1 MTESK
6 IDPTTGLLD
15 RYSCLQLAAELV
27 DLAVENDQ
35 PLAVLW
41 IDLDRFKQINE
52 SFGYDGG
59 DNIISV
65 VADRLSERVKDK
77 VKIGR
82 ISADEF
88 ICLGDNLDIEK
99 AEKLGAEIMRAI
111 ELPLTM
117 GDFKIRLTAS
127 MGIAVLEPEES
138 ASEFLERADW
148 SKNTA
153 KKLGGNRYVISGSE
167 LVPSHMGIINAREE
181 LEVEYLLH
189 TALDNGGLQLHYQPI
204 LDFKGNVLSVEG
216 LMRCTVNGK
225 NIPPVRFFPVAEVS
239 GLIVRLGE
247 WSLLQG
253 TRQALH
259 LSKAGLSTTVSINVS
274 RGQLSDVRFAQAL
287 HAAII
292 LASVKPQLIELE
304 LSESLFMDDSDV
316 VQTNLRTIRDMGV
329 SLAIDNF
336 GTGFSCLANLKDIPA
351 TKLKL
356 GRAFIM
362 ALPEDRRAMS
372 VVKAMVQLGKDLG
385 MTVIAEGVE
394 TKEQM
399 EALRELAVDGIQGY
413 YYAKPMDVD
422 TLSTWLTDRGAH
434 ESK

>member
-1 MTESK
+1 MQETQ
-6 IDPTTGLLD
+6 IDPNTGFLD
-15 RYSCLQLAAELV
+15 RYSCLQLAANLV
-27 DLAVENDQ
+27 DQVGESGQ

-59 DNIISV
+59 DSIISL
-65 VADRLSERVKDK
+65 VADRLRETIQGNAEV
-77 VKIGR
+77 GR
-82 ISADEF
+82 IGADEF
-88 ICLGDNLDIEK
+88 ICLASNFDIES
-99 AEKLGAEIMRAI
+99 AEKLGIELLRAI
-111 ELPLTM
+111 EPPLTM
-117 GDFKIRLTAS
+117 GDLRIRLTAS
-127 MGIAVLEPEES
+127 MGIAILEPEES

-153 KKLGGNRYVISGSE
+153 KKQGGNRYVISGNE
-167 LVPSHMGIINAREE
+167 LIPSHMGIIQARED

-189 TALDNGGLQLHYQPI
+189 TALDTGGLQLHYQPI
-204 LDFKGNVLSVEG
+204 LDFNGNVLSVEG
-216 LMRCTVNGK
+216 LMRCTVSGK
-225 NIPPVRFFPVAEVS
+225 NIAPARFFPVAEKS

-253 TRQALH
+253 TRQARH
-259 LSKAGLSTTVSINVS
+259 LSKAALSTTVSINVS

-292 LASVKPQLIELE
+292 LADVDPALIELE
-304 LSESLFMDDSDV
+304 LSESLFMDASDT
-316 VQTNLRTIRDMGV
+316 VQANLRTARDIGV

-362 ALPEDRRAMS
+362 ALPEDRRSLS
-372 VVKAMVQLGKDLG
+372 VVKSMVQLGKDLG

-394 TKEQM
+394 TKQQM
-399 EALRELAVDGIQGY
+399 ESLRELNVDGIQGY
-413 YYAKPMDVD
+413 YYARPMDVEA
-422 TLSTWLTDRGAH
+422 LSSWLKDREH
-434 ESK
+434 S

>member
-1 MTESK
+1 MQETQ
-6 IDPTTGLLD
+6 IDPNTGFLD
-15 RYSCLQLAAELV
+15 RYSCLKLASNLV
-27 DLAVENDQ
+27 DQAGESGQ

-59 DNIISV
+59 DSIISL
-65 VADRLSERVKDK
+65 VADRLRETMQSSAE
-77 VKIGR
+77 IGR
-82 ISADEF
+82 IGADEF
-88 ICLGDNLDIEK
+88 ICLASNVDIEN
-99 AEKLGAEIMRAI
+99 AEKLAVELLRAI
-111 ELPLTM
+111 EPPITM
-117 GDFKIRLTAS
+117 ADLRIRLTVS
-127 MGIAVLEPEES
+127 MGIAVLEPDES

-153 KKLGGNRYVISGSE
+153 KKQGGNRYVISGNE
-167 LVPSHMGIINAREE
+167 LVPSHMGIIQARED

-189 TALDNGGLQLHYQPI
+189 TALDTGGLQLHYQPI
-204 LDFKGNVLSVEG
+204 MDFSGNVLSVEG

-225 NIPPVRFFPVAEVS
+225 NIAPVRFFPVAEKS

-253 TRQALH
+253 TRQARH
-259 LSKAGLSTTVSINVS
+259 LSKAGLGTTVSVNVS

-292 LASVKPQLIELE
+292 LADIDPELIELE
-304 LSESLFMDDSDV
+304 LSESLFMDASDT
-316 VQTNLRTIRDMGV
+316 VQANLRTSRKIGV

-362 ALPEDRRAMS
+362 ALPDDSRSLS
-372 VVKAMVQLGKDLG
+372 VVKSMVQLGKDLG

-399 EALRELAVDGIQGY
+399 EALRELNVDGIQGY
-413 YYAKPMDVD
+413 YYARPMDVEA
-422 TLSTWLTDRGAH
+422 LSLWLKDREH
-434 ESK
+434 S

>member
-1 MTESK
+1 MQDTQ
-6 IDPTTGLLD
+6 IDPNTGFLD
-15 RYSCLQLAAELV
+15 RYSSLQLASNLV
-27 DLAVENDQ
+27 EQAGESGQSLA
-35 PLAVLW
+35 ALW

-59 DNIISV
+59 DSIISLI
-65 VADRLSERVKDK
+65 ADRLRETIQGDVE
-77 VKIGR
+77 IGR
-82 ISADEF
+82 IGADEF
-88 ICLGDNLDIEK
+88 ICFASNFDQDG
-99 AEKLGAEIMRAI
+99 AEKLGIELLRAI
-111 ELPLTM
+111 EPPLTM
-117 GDFKIRLTAS
+117 GDLRIRLTAS

-153 KKLGGNRYVISGSE
+153 KKQGGNRYVISGNE
-167 LVPSHMGIINAREE
+167 PVPSHMGIIQARED

-189 TALDNGGLQLHYQPI
+189 TALETGGLQLHYQPI
-204 LDFKGNVLSVEG
+204 LGFNGDVLSVEG

-225 NIPPVRFFPVAEVS
+225 NLAPVRFFPVAEKS

-253 TRQALH
+253 TRQARH
-259 LSKAGLSTTVSINVS
+259 LSKAGLGTTVSINVS
-274 RGQLSDVRFAQAL
+274 RGQLSDSRFAEAL

-292 LASVKPQLIELE
+292 LADVEPDLIELE
-304 LSESLFMDDSDV
+304 LSESLIMDASDT
-316 VQTNLRTIRDMGV
+316 VQANLRNARDIGV

-336 GTGFSCLANLKDIPA
+336 GSGFSCLANLKDIPA

-356 GRAFIM
+356 GRAFTM
-362 ALPEDRRAMS
+362 TLPQDRRSMS
-372 VVKAMVQLGKDLG
+372 VVKSMVQLGQDLG

-399 EALRELAVDGIQGY
+399 ETLRELSVDGIQGY
-413 YYAKPMDVD
+413 YYARPMDVEA
-422 TLSTWLTDRGAH
+422 LSTWLTDREH
-434 ESK
+434 S